1 MMDTQVTPFSHRR
14 SRYDDALALLDEVS
28 QMFSTQ
34 PAADAMS
41 CLVSG
46 LCDLRERLDGHEWR
60 LLRSEWM
67 HHPLARV
74 VHQDPLTSWSYRKP
88 RGYPGDARL
97 LDFIYGETNIAA
109 QVSSATRLGREIYG
123 FTSEMACAAAIRERR
138 GIVAKLVDRVAHERG
153 RQISVLSIGAG
164 HLREAARSRAL
175 AEGNVAR
182 WMAVDQDKEALA
194 YLARTFSESPIR
206 PVGGSVTSLIAGQ
219 HELGSFDVIYAAGVY
234 DHVSE
239 RVAKR
244 LTETAFAMLHPGG
257 ELLFANF
264 ARGIHDAGYMETFM
278 DWRLLFRDEGEI
290 EEIWSDL
297 PGQAIAS
304 RRLFRDANRNVI
316 YGLVQSV

>member
-1 MMDTQVTPFSHRR
+1 
-14 SRYDDALALLDEVS
+14 
-28 QMFSTQ
+28 MFSTA
-34 PAADAMS
+34 PAANAMS

-46 LCDLRERLDGHEWR
+46 LCDLRERLDADKWR

-97 LDFIYGETNIAA
+97 LDFIYGEANIAA
-109 QVSSATRLGREIYG
+109 HVSSATRLGREIYG
-123 FTSEMACAAAIRERR
+123 FTSEMACSAAIRERR
-138 GIVAKLVDRVAHERG
+138 GVIAKLVDRVAHERG

-164 HLREAARSRAL
+164 HLREAAQSRAL

-194 YLARTFSESPIR
+194 YLARTFAELPIR
-206 PVGGSVTSLIAGQ
+206 RVGGSVTGLIAGQ
-219 HELGSFDVIYAAGVY
+219 HELGSFDVIYAAGLY
-234 DHVSE
+234 DHLSD

-244 LTETAFAMLHPGG
+244 LTETAFAMLRPGG

-278 DWRLLFRDEGEI
+278 DWRLLFRDESKV

-297 PGQAIAS
+297 PRQAIAS
-304 RRLFRDANRNVI
+304 RRLFMDANRNVI
-316 YGLVQSV
+316 YGLVQRT